1 MRKALEYRCRAPG
14 YPEPRWAIFSWSVN
28 YRIYLKNTLY
38 LLLVFLYVPLIFCS
52 FGVFFFFTPRVL
64 SITRM
69 HSKQRHAVVRDPLAA
84 GEQQEAYRWA
94 PCPRK
99 TKIARWQTGLQ
110 CISRPVLRQW
120 WQWAVTGE
128 AWSELATQKGKTLQ
142 FAAHYSSI
150 NSMITSKSHDHQN
163 QTGC

>member
-1 MRKALEYRCRAPG
+1 MQSAWLPRTQVG
-14 YPEPRWAIFSWSVN
+14 YFFLKCKLQNLFKKHSVSTAGISVCPS
-28 YRIYLKNTLY
+28 Y
-38 LLLVFLYVPLIFCS
+38 FLQFWCV
-52 FGVFFFFTPRVL
+52 FFFTPRVL

-163 QTGC
+163 QTRC